1 MKNSINLIA
10 LIGIFT
16 ALLTAPLFA
25 ADDEKKK
32 PAKKP
37 TKTAAERFAK
47 FDKNSDGS
55 LSLDELKANPYFKDK
70 PEVAAKNFKRRDKD
84 GDGKLSKEEFAAKQ
98 QPKKKKGDAAKKKGD
113 GAKKKG
119 DAARAKKK
127 GDAAKK
133 DGDGAKK

>member
-119 DAARAKKK
+119 DGAKKK

>member
-16 ALLTAPLFA
+16 ALFAAPLFA
-25 ADDEKKK
+25 AEDEKKK

-55 LSLDELKANPYFKDK
+55 ISLDELKANPYFKDK
-70 PEVAAKNFKRRDKD
+70 PEVAAKNLKRRDKD
-84 GDGKLSKEEFAAKQ
+84 GDGKLSKEEFAAKR

-113 GAKKKG
+113 AAKKKGEGAKKKG
-119 DAARAKKK
+119 EGAKKK
-127 GDAAKK
+127 SDAPKK
-133 DGDGAKK
+133 

>member
-1 MKNSINLIA
+1 MKNSINLIT

-16 ALLTAPLFA
+16 ALFAAPLFA
-25 ADDEKKK
+25 AEDEKKK

-55 LSLDELKANPYFKDK
+55 ISLDELKASPNFKNK
-70 PEVAAKNFKRRDKD
+70 PEAAAKNLKRRDKD
-84 GDGKLSKEEFAAKQ
+84 GDGKLSKEEFAAKR

-113 GAKKKG
+113 A
-119 DAARAKKK
+119 AKKK